1 MKKVI
6 CALTIAGLWAFSPTP
21 AFGVSR
27 EIIRIMQQLDTLQ
40 QTVQNMQKTID
51 TQTAI
56 IRTLVE
62 RASDNV
68 NDMKSTVA
76 DLQKASQK
84 NLAATDARFDTLT
97 SQIQAL
103 SESLE
108 EAKARIAKL
117 NDQVTKTQN
126 IIQTL
131 NTQPPAPAGEQAAAA
146 GGQPAAVPD
155 PGTLFNSGKSYMTG
169 GQYDLAIQAFQDF
182 LKNYG
187 DSDMAANAQYY
198 IGESYLAEKN
208 YTQAIIE
215 YNTCLDRYPNG
226 SVLPAAQLHKSDA
239 LLKLDQKTAA
249 VKELRSLIAR
259 FPNSREADMA
269 RQRLK
274 TLRVAVR

>member
-6 CALTIAGLWAFSPTP
+6 CALTIAGIWAFSPAP

-40 QTVQNMQKTID
+40 QTVQSMQKTID
-51 TQTAI
+51 SQTAI

-62 RASDNV
+62 HASDNV

-76 DLQKASQK
+76 LLERNSQK
-84 NLAATDARFDTLT
+84 GVASTDARFDTLT

-117 NDQVTKTQN
+117 SDQVAKTQN

-131 NTQPPAPAGEQAAAA
+131 NTPPPVQP
-146 GGQPAAVPD
+146 GGQNGAVPD
-155 PGTLFNSGKSYMTG
+155 PDTLFNSGKSYMTG
-169 GQYDLAIQAFQDF
+169 GQYDLAIQAFQEF

-187 DSDMAANAQYY
+187 ESDMASTAQYY
-198 IGESYLAEKN
+198 IGESYFAQEN
-208 YTQAIIE
+208 YAQAVEE
-215 YNTCLDRYPNG
+215 YNTCLERYPNG

-239 LLKLDQKTAA
+239 LLKLNQKTAA
-249 VKELRSLIAR
+249 VKELRSLIQR
-259 FPNSREADMA
+259 YPKTREADIA

-274 TLRVAVR
+274 SLRVAVR

>member
-1 MKKVI
+1 
-6 CALTIAGLWAFSPTP
+6 LTIAGIWALSPAP

-40 QTVQNMQKTID
+40 QTVQSMQKTID
-51 TQTAI
+51 AQTAI

-76 DLQKASQK
+76 DLQRSSQK
-84 NLAATDARFDTLT
+84 NLASTDARFDTLT

-117 NDQVTKTQN
+117 SDQVAKTQN

-131 NTQPPAPAGEQAAAA
+131 NTPPPVQPGDQTAA
-146 GGQPAAVPD
+146 GGQAPAVPD
-155 PGTLFNSGKSYMTG
+155 PTTLFNSGKSYMTG

-187 DSDMAANAQYY
+187 DTDMAPTAQYY
-198 IGESYLAEKN
+198 IAESYFAQKN
-208 YTQAIIE
+208 YTQAVRE
-215 YNTCLDRYPNG
+215 YNTCLERYPNG
-226 SVLPAAQLHKSDA
+226 SVLPTAQLHKSDA

-249 VKELRSLIAR
+249 VKELRSLIQR
-259 FPNSREADMA
+259 FPNTREADLA

-274 TLRVAVR
+274 SLRVAVR